1 MKLKHQPHFESATA
15 EADGTERQ
23 RLKILIADLGRK
35 VRILD
40 SEVDFEEQRSGIVDQ
55 SDAQYSM
62 LARTTAARSEN
73 LKVTVATL
81 EARLAS
87 TTSVAPTAVAT
98 GSASG
103 RRKLRRNASPRRL
116 EAWLRL
122 RSFTNV
128 RPSPAGA
135 V

>member
-1 MKLKHQPHFESATA
+1 MKMKHQPHFESATT

-23 RLKILIADLGRK
+23 RLKTLIADLGRK

-73 LKVTVATL
+73 LKVTIATL
-81 EARLAS
+81 EARLVS
-87 TTSVAPTAVAT
+87 TTSVASPAT

-103 RRKLRRNASPRRL
+103 RRRLRRNAAPRRL

-122 RSFTNV
+122 RSFANV
-128 RPSPAGA
+128 RPGPAG